1 MSPREITGTRPIG
14 DPPRHPGTPPRRDGG
29 EGRARRKAGEPERRR
44 HERIA
49 GLGLQIVIGGKRH
62 EVADLSIGGLRIAP
76 YDGPLGVG
84 ERFEF
89 GLRIMVNGCITS
101 FQGRAEVYRRDR
113 AALIA
118 VFREDQP
125 HFYQTLCQY
134 IEQERTL
141 RLSYGPDGHK
151 SVPRPAFVAESV

>member
-1 MSPREITGTRPIG
+1 
-14 DPPRHPGTPPRRDGG
+14 
-29 EGRARRKAGEPERRR
+29 
-44 HERIA
+44 
-49 GLGLQIVIGGKRH
+49 
-62 EVADLSIGGLRIAP
+62 
-76 YDGPLGVG
+76 
-84 ERFEF
+84 
-89 GLRIMVNGCITS
+89 
-101 FQGRAEVYRRDR
+101 
-113 AALIA
+113 